1 MLVDSFCASG
11 TKNQQ
16 LSYNYNEQFLDMEI
30 KTFEDL
36 DCWKAARKVRLFIA
50 QIIEK
55 FPKDEKYDLSD
66 NIRRASR
73 SITRN
78 IAEGY
83 GRHHHQEN
91 LQFCRI
97 SRGSLYEIL
106 DDLIT
111 AAYNKYIGK
120 PLLDEGRVNIET
132 ALKLLNGYIRYLEK
146 AKQPSLNSHS
156 QQLSSKF

>member
-1 MLVDSFCASG
+1 
-11 TKNQQ
+11 
-16 LSYNYNEQFLDMEI
+16 MEI
-30 KTFEDL
+30 RSFQDL
-36 DCWKAARKVRLFIA
+36 EAWKASREVRLFIKDM
-50 QIIEK
+50 IKE
-55 FPKDEKYDLSD
+55 FPKSEQYDLID

-97 SRGSLYEIL
+97 SRGSLYEIV

-111 AAYNKYIGK
+111 AK
-120 PLLDEGRVNIET
+120 DEGYINDEMFDSGNQKIEK
-132 ALKLLNGYIRYLEK
+132 ALKLLNGY
-146 AKQPSLNSHS
+146 N
-156 QQLSSKF
+156 